1 MREER
6 HCTGRKCATLN
17 EETPEGAQPEVEL
30 PSADPECGLSEWSDW
45 SSCTVTCGKGEMI
58 RTRHYLN
65 RRAKKKCQ
73 KASKARLQETKVC
86 ESSDCGGEIGNEEAA
101 QAEPEEA
108 QPEGGDEQA
117 GSAEKRSLFRNFQS
131 YSQRSEDYIPPVC
144 GVSPWS
150 DFSPCLGPC
159 GGTGKRQR
167 IRKVWNNDEVY
178 GVKDPNDD
186 GTDPCRN
193 IKLIEEVTCTNPSC
207 DTIVPTF
214 CYDSLVESHC
224 RDSDVTN
231 FWYYDHVSDQCG
243 IYWSDR
249 CDTNENKFKSK
260 EECDETCRLP
270 RHKQELRTELL
281 GGSHA
286 QRTDCLVSE
295 WIPHSCNASC
305 GEGVQIKTRRVLRT
319 PKYGGKQCPKHLV
332 RVDRCYQRC
341 DDMYSVSGSYG
352 ERRHVPAK
360 QQTLEPARDECR
372 YSEWSA
378 WTPCTASCGDNSVRQ
393 RTRTLLNTDLSYK
406 CKDRV
411 RIEKCVMMPCLLSS
425 NDEAEKW

>member
-1 MREER
+1 M
-6 HCTGRKCATLN
+6 
-17 EETPEGAQPEVEL
+17 EL
-30 PSADPECGLSEWSDW
+30 PGADPECGLSEWSDW

-86 ESSDCGGEIGNEEAA
+86 EASDCGGEIGNEEGGE
-101 QAEPEEA
+101 AEPEEA
-108 QPEGGDEQA
+108 QPAEAGDEQGGA
-117 GSAEKRSLFRNFQS
+117 EAEKRSIFRNFQS
-131 YSQRSEDYIPPVC
+131 YSQRREDYIPPVC

-159 GGTGKRQR
+159 GTTGKQQR
-167 IRKVWNNDEVY
+167 VRKVWNNNEVY
-178 GVKDPNDD
+178 GVQDPNDD
-186 GTDPCRN
+186 GIDPCRH
-193 IKLIEEVTCTNPSC
+193 IKLFEEVTCTNPSC
-207 DTIVPTF
+207 DTIVPSF
-214 CYDSLVESHC
+214 CYEPPRESHC

-270 RHKQELRTELL
+270 RHKQELQSELL
-281 GGSHA
+281 GSPYT

-295 WIPHSCNASC
+295 WISHSCNASC
-305 GEGVQIKTRRVLRT
+305 GEGVQLKTRRVLRT

-332 RVDRCYQRC
+332 RMDRCYQRC
-341 DDMYSVSGSYG
+341 DDMYSVSGSVG

-360 QQTLEPARDECR
+360 LQPLEPARDECR

-425 NDEAEKW
+425 NDETDKW